1 MNEWNPNISRLN
13 TNWSYTIWGVFFY
26 IHEHDWTYY
35 SSRSEL
41 NIQSFCHP
49 STHNGRVILF
59 ENLRHTLI
67 RTPIDNGVLQSIH
80 GMLLLMTL
88 GLVVIAVILPFIRP
102 FSLPYYHL
110 QYPVAC
116 RTKVLYHPKASKMEN
131 VTKHF
136 IVFGMLAFC
145 RYIRWFFLFSS
156 LLCVCVAVV
165 VDLCLLSFMCHIF
178 HFACIVIYVGA
189 FILVGTAST
198 HLFLV

>member
-88 GLVVIAVILPFIRP
+88 GLVVIAVILPFIRS

-116 RTKVLYHPKASKMEN
+116 RTKVLYHPKASKIGKCN
-131 VTKHF
+131 KTLHCFRYACVLSLHSLVLF
-136 IVFGMLAFC
+136 VFVIVVC
-145 RYIRWFFLFSS
+145 VS
-156 LLCVCVAVV
+156 LLWLTCA
-165 VDLCLLSFMCHIF
+165 FF
-178 HFACIVIYVGA
+178 HSCATF
-189 FILVGTAST
+189 FIL
-198 HLFLV
+198 LVS